1 MGYDMSIGVLKHKSL
16 VEVQKLFPTY
26 TFKELYSDFL
36 FCKLYP
42 DEYKISEDE
51 KGRWITWSN
60 RNIFRDF
67 FEPKLE
73 NDEAIIINEATYNK
87 MVDWLE
93 EKLKNKTLYDCACD
107 KDCDEYE
114 LGEIIRIY
122 RQMKEEKIDYETEFV
137 VYQHD
142 W

>member
-1 MGYDMSIGVLKHKSL
+1 MGYDMDMAVLKRKSL
-16 VEVQKLFPTY
+16 EEAQKFFPTY
-26 TFKELYSDFL
+26 TFKELYSNLL
-36 FCKLYP
+36 FAKLYP
-42 DEYKISEDE
+42 DEYEISEDE

-60 RNIFRDF
+60 RNIFQDF

-73 NDEAIIINEATYNK
+73 NDEVIIVDEDTYNK

-107 KDCDEYE
+107 KEYDEYE
-114 LGEIIRIY
+114 AETMIRVY
-122 RQMKEEKIDYETEFV
+122 RQMKKENVNYDTEFI

>member
-1 MGYDMSIGVLKHKSL
+1 MGYDMDMAVLKRKSL
-16 VEVQKLFPTY
+16 EDIQKVLPNY
-26 TFKELYSDFL
+26 TFKDMYSSFL
-36 FCKLYP
+36 FSRLYP
-42 DEYKISEDE
+42 DEYEVPEDE

-60 RNIFRDF
+60 RDIFKDF

-73 NDEAIIINEATYNK
+73 NDEAIIIDKDTYNK

-93 EKLKNKTLYDCACD
+93 EKLKSKTLYDCACD
-107 KDCDEYE
+107 KEYNGYDVE
-114 LGEIIRIY
+114 EMIRVY
-122 RQMKEEKIDYETEFV
+122 RQMKKENVDYETEFI

>member
-1 MGYDMSIGVLKHKSL
+1 MGYDMDMAVLKRKSL
-16 VEVQKLFPTY
+16 EEAQKILPNY
-26 TFKELYSDFL
+26 TFRDMYSSFL
-36 FCKLYP
+36 FSRLYP
-42 DEYKISEDE
+42 DKYEVPEDE

-73 NDEAIIINEATYNK
+73 NDEAVIINEDTYNK

-107 KDCDEYE
+107 EEYDEYE

-122 RQMKEEKIDYETEFV
+122 RQMKKESIDYETEFV